1 LNYAQ
6 ACNKVSD
13 YDPYRKLMS
22 ETRLRDEDT
31 PVASGRL
38 AAYAAS
44 DGKALVVLVK

>member
-1 LNYAQ
+1 
-6 ACNKVSD
+6 
-13 YDPYRKLMS
+13 MS